1 MTAPLVLEG
10 DQTWVEVPYSGE
22 RARVEWIAAFLTAQ
36 SKLPKIGKDTTV
48 TVPTKDGGKFSY
60 RYATLPDILE
70 AVSPVLRKEGLV
82 LNQSVESN
90 GDHIGVETRIYHKAG
105 HVETFGPVLIKVAG
119 DAKAAGSA
127 ITYARRYALCAALGI
142 APDEDDDGQAASRE
156 PAEMSPWRWLWNE
169 SAVFKAWDN
178 EQRLSAIGIAVES
191 LAITSGDQ
199 MTREEADRVWS
210 HIQGQYESAEQG
222 ELPV

>member
-1 MTAPLVLEG
+1 MSEVVGTLEQFDPIHDSEATAERLA
-10 DQTWVEVPYSGE
+10 WV
-22 RARVEWIAAFLTAQ
+22 AAFLTAQ

-48 TVPTKDGGKFSY
+48 NVGQYSY
-60 RYATLPDILE
+60 KYATLPDILD

-82 LNQSVESN
+82 LNQSVESV
-90 GDHIGVETRIYHKAG
+90 GDYIGVETRIYHKAG
-105 HVETFGPVLIKVAG
+105 HVETFGPVLIKVTG

-142 APDEDDDGQAASRE
+142 APDEDDDGQAASSA
-156 PAEMSPWRWLWNE
+156 PAVPKEQSSWAWLWNE
-169 SAVFKAWDN
+169 SAVFKAWTPQ
-178 EQRLSAIGIAVES
+178 QRQDAIQVAVDS

-199 MTREEADRVWS
+199 MNREEADRVWS
-210 HIQGQYESAEQG
+210 HIQGQYETAEQG